1 MLGFKLITR
10 RPKVLVH
17 SLLNKTTTL
26 LLSIGKKFKASAFE
40 DLLPA
45 HP

>member
-1 MLGFKLITR
+1 M
-10 RPKVLVH
+10 LVH

-26 LLSIGKKFKASAFE
+26 LLSTGEKFKASGFE
-40 DLLPA
+40 EVLLASTCP